1 MSTVSFEELL
11 SPLRRFRAV
20 GRDTFEPVATSALPE
35 PFRTLLVHEGDMTS
49 RLEAFHQSEIHL
61 EVLKLERDGG
71 AYFREVLLRGSANAG
86 SVEYG
91 AIEIF
96 LEHFEPALQRQI
108 LDGRV
113 PLGGLLNASGLKYHS
128 EPQAYFSVRHDTQ
141 LAQLLGV
148 STELEMYGRCNI
160 LRLECGKVL
169 ARIVEVLPVKHSMN
183 KTANSVPIKTQY
195 DVIVIGGGPAGAT
208 ASALLS
214 AKGRSVLLLEKEK
227 FPRYHVGESLM
238 PFCWFTLSKLGVLE
252 EMERIAFTRKYS
264 VQFVTPEGKKS
275 QPFYFFQHLDHP
287 AANTW
292 QVERA
297 DFDLMLLENAKK
309 AGVEVHERTRVER
322 VLKNDAGTV
331 VGVQAVDAEG
341 NSFEAFAPIT
351 IDCSGREQVATLK
364 EGWRVRDPKLNKIA
378 VWTLYKNAK
387 RDEGID
393 EGNTTVAYVPQRGW
407 FWYIPLRGN
416 IVSVG
421 IVAERDYLFSGSKD
435 PAEIMRR
442 EVENNAW
449 IREYLAPSEQTGEY
463 WVTGEYSYRS
473 RACASDGLLLAGDAF
488 AFLDPVFSSGV
499 FLALKSGEMAAEA
512 VDAALSQGIVSG
524 SFFEEYGERLCE
536 SIENMRNL
544 VYAFYDENFSFAD
557 MLRKYPEMR
566 GKLTDCLIGDV
577 DGKDYS
583 ELFAR
588 VAEFASLPE
597 PLKHGRAPASLVT
610 A

>member
-1 MSTVSFEELL
+1 
-11 SPLRRFRAV
+11 
-20 GRDTFEPVATSALPE
+20 
-35 PFRTLLVHEGDMTS
+35 
-49 RLEAFHQSEIHL
+49 
-61 EVLKLERDGG
+61 
-71 AYFREVLLRGSANAG
+71 
-86 SVEYG
+86 
-91 AIEIF
+91 
-96 LEHFEPALQRQI
+96 
-108 LDGRV
+108 
-113 PLGGLLNASGLKYHS
+113 
-128 EPQAYFSVRHDTQ
+128 
-141 LAQLLGV
+141 
-148 STELEMYGRCNI
+148 
-160 LRLECGKVL
+160 
-169 ARIVEVLPVKHSMN
+169 MN
-183 KTANSVPIKTQY
+183 KITSSVPVKTQY

-208 ASALLS
+208 ASALLA

-252 EMERIAFTRKYS
+252 EMECIAFTRKYS

-331 VGVQAVDAEG
+331 VGVQAIDAEG

-364 EGWRVRDPKLNKIA
+364 EGWRVRDPKLNKMA

-512 VDAALSQGIVSG
+512 VDAALAQGVVSA
-524 SFFEEYGERLCE
+524 SFFQEYGDRLCE

-597 PLKHGRAPASLVT
+597 PIKHGRAPESLVT